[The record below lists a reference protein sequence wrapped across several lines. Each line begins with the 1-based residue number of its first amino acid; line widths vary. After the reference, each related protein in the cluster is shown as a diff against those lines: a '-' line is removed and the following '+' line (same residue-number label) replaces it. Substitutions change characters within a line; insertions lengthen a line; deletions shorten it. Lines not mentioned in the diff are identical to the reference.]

1 MSNRKVIKF
10 DIKDDSMTDEAIQK
24 AEKELKVTKS
34 LAKVV
39 QSPVE
44 AAKVTT
50 ETAVKEAAPDKENAR
65 DTTNTT
71 PIKVVSNSIWFSIVE
86 GIHSSWNVFIPDWKE
101 YLPDWNGFIPDT
113 YQNLDMKIV
122 LKIQVL
128 NMLLNPEVSFFLSPF
143 IAEI

>member
-1 MSNRKVIKF
+1 M
-10 DIKDDSMTDEAIQK
+10 
-24 AEKELKVTKS
+24 
-34 LAKVV
+34 
-39 QSPVE
+39 
-44 AAKVTT
+44 
-50 ETAVKEAAPDKENAR
+50 
-65 DTTNTT
+65 
-71 PIKVVSNSIWFSIVE
+71 E

-128 NMLLNPEVSFFLSPF
+128 NMLLYPEVSFFLSPF

>member
-24 AEKELKVTKS
+24 AEEELKVTKS

-39 QSPVE
+39 QSPVK

-50 ETAVKEAAPDKENAR
+50 EPAVKEEAPDKVNAG

-71 PIKVVSNSIWFSIVE
+71 PIKVVSKVTAEEVATKIKARAERF
-86 GIHSSWNVFIPDWKE
+86 G
-101 YLPDWNGFIPDT
+101 G
-113 YQNLDMKIV
+113 YQSDEAKKLARAAKFGRW
-122 LKIQVL
+122 L
-128 NMLLNPEVSFFLSPF
+128 
-143 IAEI
+143 